1 MTQLCFLISYG
12 GVLGI
17 HDLVIHYYGACTI
30 FASVHIEVDANVDI
44 MESHDMIDNIE
55 KAVKNELNVNLTAH
69 LDPIDVGNP
78 ETLRLKAIV
87 LDIVQKISTE
97 ISIHDFRVVHGTTH
111 TNILFDVAIP
121 CKFQY
126 SPDELRNMINNE
138 IHKIG
143 DNYIAIINVDQ
154 LYVTSV
160 EKN

>member
-1 MTQLCFLISYG
+1 MKTFKKLFLVSELVNEEQSKYSIYESINPTRIQLFTLMNDNDKKE
-12 GVLGI
+12 VLTNENYIRNTAGE
-17 HDLVIHYYGACTI
+17 HDI
-30 FASVHIEVDANVDI
+30 FYNKFKLAEQ
-44 MESHDMIDNIE
+44 
-55 KAVKNELNVNLTAH
+55 
-69 LDPIDVGNP
+69 
-78 ETLRLKAIV
+78 LKDDY
-87 LDIVQKISTE
+87 LDIIQKISTE

>member
-1 MTQLCFLISYG
+1 
-12 GVLGI
+12 
-17 HDLVIHYYGACTI
+17 
-30 FASVHIEVDANVDI
+30 
-44 MESHDMIDNIE
+44 MEQ
-55 KAVKNELNVNLTAH
+55 
-69 LDPIDVGNP
+69 P
-78 ETLRLKAIV
+78 
-87 LDIVQKISTE
+87 
-97 ISIHDFRVVHGTTH
+97 H

>member
-1 MTQLCFLISYG
+1 
-12 GVLGI
+12 
-17 HDLVIHYYGACTI
+17 
-30 FASVHIEVDANVDI
+30 
-44 MESHDMIDNIE
+44 MIDNIE